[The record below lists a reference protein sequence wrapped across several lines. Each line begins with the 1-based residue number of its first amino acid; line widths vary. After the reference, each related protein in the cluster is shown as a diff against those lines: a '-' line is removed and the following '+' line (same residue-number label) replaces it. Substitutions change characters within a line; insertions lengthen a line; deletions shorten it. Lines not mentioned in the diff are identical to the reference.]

1 MNLIDAIIKPI
12 SPKRALKRAQAR
24 QMLAMYEAARP
35 SRTRRNPKDNRS
47 GNNLT
52 DGAAET
58 LRGQARHLE
67 QNHDLARGIL
77 TCLVNNTVGAK
88 GIGVEFQPK
97 NLDGTVNKE
106 LGDALSWLFNEWGR
120 HPETTGEYS
129 WAKTQRM
136 VARAWFRDGEVL
148 SKSLLGN
155 VPLLRHNTMVPYSL
169 ELLEA
174 DHIADIN
181 EAGKGIIQGVER
193 NQWGQPRF
201 LYIYDQHPGDALGF
215 KMKYRRIA
223 AEDIDHLKMT
233 DRLRQNRGVSVF
245 AAVLNRLND
254 LKDYEEAE
262 RVAARISAAMAAYI
276 KKGTPDMYGADQ
288 DSEDDER
295 SFEFAPGVVF
305 DNLLP
310 GEDVGTL
317 QSNRPSQLLQ
327 PFRDSMLKAIASG
340 SSSGYSTISK
350 NYDGTYSAQRQE
362 LVEQWVNYAALS
374 DEFISGFVAPVVRRF
389 IKIAVMS
396 GAVRVSPKVDRDTL
410 MDVDFLTPAMP
421 WIDPKKEAEG
431 HEANLRL
438 RITSPQKIIRSRGD
452 NPDEVLDQIESW
464 QTKLRERNIK
474 VEPEPANQRA
484 SSFVE
489 DENDA

>member
-1 MNLIDAIIKPI
+1 MNLIDAIIRPF
-12 SPKRALKRAQAR
+12 SPAMALKRAQAR
-24 QMLAMYEAARP
+24 QILAHYEAARP

-47 GNNLT
+47 GNSLT

-77 TCLVNNTVGAK
+77 TCLVNNVVGAK

-106 LGDALSWLFNEWGR
+106 LADALNWYFTEWGR
-120 HPETTGEYS
+120 HPETTGEFS

-136 VARAWFRDGEVL
+136 MARAWFRDGEVL
-148 SKSLLGN
+148 SKSLMGS
-155 VPLLRHNTMVPYSL
+155 VPLLRHNTIVPYSL

-181 EAGKGIIQGVER
+181 DLSKGIIQGVER

-201 LYIYDQHPGDALGF
+201 TYIYDQHPGEALGF
-215 KMKYRRIA
+215 RMKYRRIA

-233 DRLRQNRGVSVF
+233 DRIRQNRGVSIF
-245 AAVLNRLND
+245 AAVMNRLND

-262 RVAARISAAMAAYI
+262 RVAARISAAMAAYV
-276 KKGTPDMYGADQ
+276 KKGTPDMYGVDQ
-288 DSEDDER
+288 EGDDEER
-295 SFEFAPGVVF
+295 TFEFAPGVVF
-305 DNLLP
+305 DNLAP

-317 QSNRPSQLLQ
+317 QSNRPSALLQ

-362 LVEQWVNYAALS
+362 LVEQWVNYGSLS
-374 DEFISGFVAPVVRRF
+374 IDFIDDFVAPVVRRF
-389 IKIAVMS
+389 VRIAVMS
-396 GAVRVSPKVDRDTL
+396 GKVRVSPNVDRETL
-410 MDVDFLTPAMP
+410 FDVDYLTPAMP

-452 NPDEVLDQIESW
+452 NPDEVLDQIEQW
-464 QTKLRERNIK
+464 QTKLRDQNIQID
-474 VEPEPANQRA
+474 PEPATERA
-484 SSFVE
+484 SSFQE
-489 DENDA
+489 EGNDA

>member
-1 MNLIDAIIKPI
+1 MNLIDAIIRPF
-12 SPKRALKRAQAR
+12 SPSLALKRAQAR
-24 QMLAMYEAARP
+24 QVLAHYEAARP

-77 TCLVNNTVGAK
+77 TCLVNNVVGAK

-97 NLDGTVNKE
+97 NADGTVNKE
-106 LGDALSWLFNEWGR
+106 LAEDLNWLFDEWGR

-136 VARAWFRDGEVL
+136 MARAWCRDGEVL
-148 SKSLLGN
+148 SKSLMGN
-155 VPLLRHNTMVPYSL
+155 VPLLRHNTIVPYSL

-181 EAGKGIIQGVER
+181 ESGRGIIQGVER
-193 NQWGQPRF
+193 NEWGQPRF

-215 KMKYRRIA
+215 KMRYRRIA

-233 DRLRQNRGVSVF
+233 DRIRQNRGVSIF
-245 AAVLNRLND
+245 AAVMNRLND

-262 RVAARISAAMAAYI
+262 RVAARISAAMAAYV
-276 KKGTPDMYGADQ
+276 KKGTPDMYGVDQ
-288 DSEDDER
+288 DGEDEER

-305 DNLLP
+305 DNLAP

-317 QSNRPSQLLQ
+317 QSNRPSALLQ

-340 SSSGYSTISK
+340 TNTSGSTISK

-362 LVEQWVNYAALS
+362 LVEQDVNYKALS

-389 IKIAVMS
+389 IRIAVMS
-396 GAVRVSPKVDRDTL
+396 GRVQLPSTIDRDRIF
-410 MDVDFLTPAMP
+410 DVDYRTPAMP

-431 HEANLRL
+431 HEANLRM

-452 NPDEVLDQIESW
+452 NPDDILDQIESW
-464 QTKLRERNIK
+464 QTKLRERNIQ
-474 VEPEPANQRA
+474 VEPEPATERA
-484 SSFVE
+484 SSSQE
-489 DENDA
+489 EE

>member
-1 MNLIDAIIKPI
+1 MNLIDAVIRPF
-12 SPKRALKRAQAR
+12 SPAVALKRAQAR
-24 QMLAMYEAARP
+24 QMLALYEAARP
-35 SRTRRNPKDNRS
+35 TRTRRNPKDNRS

-52 DGAAET
+52 DGATET

-77 TCLVNNTVGAK
+77 TCLVNNVVGAK

-97 NLDGTVNKE
+97 NADGSVNKDLADE
-106 LGDALSWLFNEWGR
+106 LSWYFSEWGR
-120 HPETTGEYS
+120 NPETTGEYS

-136 VARAWFRDGEVL
+136 MARAWFRDGEVL
-148 SKSLLGN
+148 SKSLMGS
-155 VPLLRHNTMVPYSL
+155 VPFLRHNTIVPFSL

-181 EAGKGIIQGVER
+181 DASNGTIQGIER
-193 NQWGQPRF
+193 NEWGQPRF
-201 LYIYDQHPGDALGF
+201 IYIYDQHPGDALGF
-215 KMKYRRIA
+215 RMKYRRVA
-223 AEDIDHLKMT
+223 AEDVDHLKMA

-245 AAVLNRLND
+245 AAVMSRLND
-254 LKDYEEAE
+254 LKDYEESE
-262 RVAARISAAMAAYI
+262 RVAARISAAMAMYI
-276 KKGTPDMYGADQ
+276 QKGSPDTYMAPQ
-288 DSEDDER
+288 DGEEDDR
-295 SFEFAPGVVF
+295 EFPVSPGMMF
-305 DNLLP
+305 DNLAP
-310 GEDVGTL
+310 GEKVETI

-374 DEFISGFVAPVVRRF
+374 EEFISGFVSKVVRRF
-389 IKIAVMS
+389 IRIAVMS
-396 GAVRVSPKVDRDTL
+396 GTVKVPASVDRDTL
-410 MDVDFLTPAMP
+410 MDVDYLTPAMP
-421 WIDPKKEAEG
+421 WIDPAKEAKG

-452 NPDEVLDQIESW
+452 NPDEVLDQIAQWEK
-464 QTKLRERNIK
+464 KLEERKISI
-474 VEPEPANQRA
+474 EPEPANARA
-484 SSFVE
+484 FLRPE
-489 DENDA
+489 EQ

>member
-1 MNLIDAIIKPI
+1 MNPIDALLKPL
-12 SPKRALKRAQAR
+12 SPGWALKRAQSR
-24 QMLAMYEAARP
+24 RMLAFYESSKP
-35 SRTRRNPKDNRS
+35 SRVRKNPKDNRS
-47 GNNLT
+47 GNALT
-52 DGAAET
+52 DGASET

-67 QNHDLARGIL
+67 QNHDICRGIL
-77 TCLVNNTVGAK
+77 TCLVNNVVGPK

-97 NLDGTVNKE
+97 NEDGTVNKE
-106 LGDALSWLFNEWGR
+106 LAEALSWYFGEWGR
-120 HPETTGEYS
+120 HPETTGEYN

-136 VARAWFRDGEVL
+136 VARSWFRDGEVL

-155 VPLLRHNTMVPYSL
+155 VPLLRHNTLVPYSL

-174 DHIADIN
+174 DHIADLDDPS
-181 EAGKGIIQGVER
+181 KGLIQGIER
-193 NQWGQPRF
+193 NQWGQRRF
-201 LYIYDQHPGDALGF
+201 VYIYDEHPGDARGF

-223 AEDIDHLKMT
+223 AEDVDHLKMT
-233 DRLRQNRGVSVF
+233 DRIRQNRGVSVF
-245 AAVLNRLND
+245 AAVLGRLND
-254 LKDYEEAE
+254 LKDYEESE
-262 RVAARISAAMAAYI
+262 RVAARISAAMAMYI
-276 KKGTPDMYGADQ
+276 QKGSPETYIPPQ
-288 DSEDDER
+288 DGDETSR
-295 SFEFAPGVVF
+295 EFPVSPGTVF
-305 DNLLP
+305 DNLAQ
-310 GEDVGTL
+310 GEKIETI

-340 SSSGYSTISK
+340 TGAGNSTISK

-396 GAVRVSPKVDRDTL
+396 GMVKVPRGIDRDTL

-452 NPDEVLDQIESW
+452 NPDEVLDQIEQW
-464 QTKLRERNIK
+464 QTKLRDRNIK

-484 SSFVE
+484 SSFQE
-489 DENDA
+489 DE

>member
-1 MNLIDAIIKPI
+1 MNVIDAILKPL
-12 SPKRALKRAQAR
+12 SPSWALKRAQSR
-24 QMLAMYEAARP
+24 QMLAFYEAARP
-35 SRTRRNPKDNRS
+35 TRTRRNPKDNRS

-77 TCLVNNTVGAK
+77 TCLVNNVVGAK

-97 NLDGTVNKE
+97 NKDGSVNKE
-106 LGDALSWLFNEWGR
+106 LAGALNWYFGEWGR

-129 WAKTQRM
+129 WPKTQRM
-136 VARAWFRDGEVL
+136 MARAWCRDGEVL

-155 VPLLRHNTMVPYSL
+155 VPLLSHNTIVPYSL

-174 DHIADIN
+174 DHIADLDDPS
-181 EAGKGIIQGVER
+181 KGLIQGIER

-201 LYIYDQHPGDALGF
+201 LYIYDQHPGDALGH

-223 AEDIDHLKMT
+223 AEDIDHLKMA
-233 DRLRQNRGVSVF
+233 DRIRQNRGVSIF
-245 AAVLNRLND
+245 AAVMNRLND

-262 RVAARISAAMAAYI
+262 RVAARISAAMAAYV
-276 KKGTPDMYGADQ
+276 KKGTPDMYTNPQ
-288 DSEDDER
+288 DDDDDER

-305 DNLLP
+305 DNLAP

-317 QSNRPSQLLQ
+317 QSNRPSALLQ

-340 SSSGYSTISK
+340 SNSGYSTISK

-374 DEFISGFVAPVVRRF
+374 DEFISGFIAPVVRRF

-396 GAVRVSPKVDRDTL
+396 SIVRVPREVDRDTL
-410 MDVDFLTPAMP
+410 FDVDYLTPAMP

-452 NPDEVLDQIESW
+452 NPDEVLDQIQQW
-464 QTKLRERNIK
+464 NQKLEERSIK

-484 SSFVE
+484 SSFQ
-489 DENDA
+489 DESD

>member
-1 MNLIDAIIKPI
+1 MNLIDAIIRPF
-12 SPKRALKRAQAR
+12 SPAMALKRAQAR
-24 QMLAMYEAARP
+24 QVLAHYEAARP

-77 TCLVNNTVGAK
+77 TCLVNNVVGAK

-97 NLDGTVNKE
+97 NEDGTVNKDLADE
-106 LGDALSWLFNEWGR
+106 LSWYFSEWGR

-129 WAKTQRM
+129 WARTQRM
-136 VARAWFRDGEVL
+136 MARAWFRDGEVL

-155 VPLLRHNTMVPYSL
+155 VPFLRHNTLVPLSL

-174 DHIADIN
+174 DHIADFN
-181 EAGKGIIQGVER
+181 EAGRGIIQGIER
-193 NQWGQPRF
+193 NEWGQPRF
-201 LYIYDQHPGDALGF
+201 IYIYDQHPGDALGF

-223 AEDIDHLKMT
+223 AEDVDHLKMT
-233 DRLRQNRGVSVF
+233 DRIRQNRGVSIF
-245 AAVLNRLND
+245 AAVMNRLND

-262 RVAARISAAMAAYI
+262 RVAARISAAMAAYV
-276 KKGTPDMYGADQ
+276 KKGTPDMYGVNQ
-288 DSEDDER
+288 DDDEEER

-305 DNLLP
+305 DNLAP

-317 QSNRPSQLLQ
+317 QSNRPSALLQ

-389 IKIAVMS
+389 IRIAIMS
-396 GAVRVSPKVDRDTL
+396 GMVKVPAAVDRDTL
-410 MDVDFLTPAMP
+410 FDVDYLTPAMP

-438 RITSPQKIIRSRGD
+438 KITSPQKIIRSRGD
-452 NPDEVLDQIESW
+452 NPDEVLDQIEAW
-464 QTKLRERNIK
+464 QTKLEERGIQIQT
-474 VEPEPANQRA
+474 EPANERA
-484 SSFVE
+484 FSSQE
-489 DENDA
+489 DE